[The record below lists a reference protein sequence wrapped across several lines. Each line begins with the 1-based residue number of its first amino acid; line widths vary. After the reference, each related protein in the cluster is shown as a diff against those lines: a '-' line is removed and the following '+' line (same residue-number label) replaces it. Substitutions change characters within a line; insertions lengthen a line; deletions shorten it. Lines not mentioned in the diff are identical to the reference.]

1 MPERTKI
8 TISVVTTLFNIRAEL
23 STRLEYMAN
32 ACDESVLKIAMHW
45 DPDGPIGFSAIC
57 LSEKADLTGKP
68 YIRFQRFAEL
78 MMDPACGIQV
88 PNPVCAASIQFL
100 QAVWDLDASG
110 TSPQDMAGTWQ
121 QYTVA
126 SSLQARLGLTVDDHM
141 KEKDFDPEN
150 EIPVKLSNE
159 AFKLIREF
167 LKPVT
172 SPPSWFAQWKEKRST
187 QWKEKI
193 VKPKDRAEEAQAKE
207 EGEAKGEASVPQ
219 VEAEDKGEANGDDGA
234 PGESAMYKPG
244 DIVIGVATKTTTV
257 FIGLKDRI
265 KGSAFCLVP

>member
-1 MPERTKI
+1 
-8 TISVVTTLFNIRAEL
+8 
-23 STRLEYMAN
+23 
-32 ACDESVLKIAMHW
+32 MHW

-78 MMDPACGIQV
+78 LVASECDVKM
-88 PNPVCAASIQFL
+88 PNLLCVASVQFL

-110 TSPQDMAGTWQ
+110 TSFQDMAGTWQ

-150 EIPVKLSNE
+150 EIPAKLSNE

-187 QWKEKI
+187 QWKEKL
-193 VKPKDRAEEAQAKE
+193 VKPKDREEEAQAHVKE
-207 EGEAKGEASVPQ
+207 EGKAKGEASVPQ

-234 PGESAMYKPG
+234 PGESPMYKPD
-244 DIVIGVATKTTTV
+244 DIVIGVATK
-257 FIGLKDRI
+257 F
-265 KGSAFCLVP
+265 